1 MLNEETAVAFWRSV
15 KAGDMVSLSD
25 AQTIIAQMKSGKGTT
40 PANHE
45 ISSVLSATQL
55 NNLAEWRFFKLGQ
68 TSLWLMAKIVDKNLA
83 LLVLR
88 DAPDWEPATRKELV
102 DKELLFMFNAPK
114 DTNNFEYD
122 ELTYVDEVNVTNSEI
137 NKGTE
142 TFFYM
147 KPQREQHAKA
157 DWQPPQSGIGQ
168 QIATIVEYAAEANKG
183 FVDTELVI
191 LELGVKASDGVIHF
205 LVGRPVAPVDVNVMQ
220 RK

>member
-1 MLNEETAVAFWRSV
+1 MPQEDAASWRAV
-15 KAGDMVSLSD
+15 KPGDMVALSD
-25 AQTIIAQMKSGKGTT
+25 AQTIIARMKDGKGTS
-40 PANHE
+40 PADYE
-45 ISSVLSATQL
+45 ISSVLSAPQL

-68 TSLWLMAKIVDKNLA
+68 TSLWLMAKLVDRNLA

-102 DKELLFMFNAPK
+102 DKEMLFLFNAPK
-114 DTNNFEYD
+114 DPGNFEYE
-122 ELTYVDEVNVTNSEI
+122 ELAYVEEINVTNSEI
-137 NKGTE
+137 NSGTE

-191 LELGVKASDGVIHF
+191 LELGAKASDGVIRF
-205 LVGRPVAPVDVNVMQ
+205 LVGRPLASVDVNVMQ
-220 RK
+220 RG